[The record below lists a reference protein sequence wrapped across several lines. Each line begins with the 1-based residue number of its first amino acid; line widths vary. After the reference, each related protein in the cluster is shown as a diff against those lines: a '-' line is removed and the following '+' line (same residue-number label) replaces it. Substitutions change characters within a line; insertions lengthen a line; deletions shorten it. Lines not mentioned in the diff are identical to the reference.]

1 MKALIG
7 AVALATVHLSG
18 VFSASAE
25 IVVGVNLSLTGPAAT
40 LGASWQRSLAMAPKE
55 IGGEPVRYVILDD
68 GTDPS
73 AAVRNVRKL
82 AGESKADVLLGPT
95 NAPAGYAIAPILSE
109 LKIPLIS
116 GTPIELYGDKAHW
129 FASALQPNPVWV
141 AAIVDHMKATG
152 IKRIG
157 YIGYSDT
164 YGDIILRDLKA
175 LTEKAGIEIIAEE
188 RFARS
193 DTSVT
198 GQVLRIV
205 AANPDAVMI
214 GASASPSVLPNVT
227 LRDYNFDKPRY
238 NTPVAVGPDFLRLG
252 GDRVDGAYASSFLI
266 VVASQ
271 LPESHPSRTVAMDF
285 IKRFNTANPDR
296 LADGQAGESYD
307 VTLIMQNVLAA
318 ALKSAT
324 PGTEAFRLAVRDAMY
339 KIKELPG
346 TLGVYN
352 FVDGQPYGLDQR
364 SIVLVQ
370 VHNGLWTIVQ

>member
-7 AVALATVHLSG
+7 AVALAAATLSG
-18 VFSASAE
+18 VLGASAE

-109 LKIPLIS
+109 LQIPLIS

-129 FASALQPNPVWV
+129 FVTALQPNPVWV

-164 YGDIILRDLKA
+164 YGD
-175 LTEKAGIEIIAEE
+175 
-188 RFARS
+188 
-193 DTSVT
+193 
-198 GQVLRIV
+198 
-205 AANPDAVMI
+205 
-214 GASASPSVLPNVT
+214 
-227 LRDYNFDKPRY
+227 
-238 NTPVAVGPDFLRLG
+238 
-252 GDRVDGAYASSFLI
+252 LI
-266 VVASQ
+266 CV
-271 LPESHPSRTVAMDF
+271 
-285 IKRFNTANPDR
+285 I
-296 LADGQAGESYD
+296 
-307 VTLIMQNVLAA
+307 
-318 ALKSAT
+318 
-324 PGTEAFRLAVRDAMY
+324 
-339 KIKELPG
+339 
-346 TLGVYN
+346 
-352 FVDGQPYGLDQR
+352 
-364 SIVLVQ
+364 
-370 VHNGLWTIVQ
+370 